1 MSVEDNLKQ
10 FIKSINILPP
20 NVSFELKAEYL
31 DDLQPQVYILRE
43 KNGKFQKRIRITS
56 DRNDAVNIEEK
67 ICSLLETYL
76 SDYFYPKI
84 ENKYENISGIGD
96 VLITEYKEGVSLDKY
111 IFNLSE
117 MEYPIIIDK
126 LSRNLKKMHS
136 IKSSDFFDFKE
147 FKSNNWFD
155 FFEYKLKKYLKIA
168 VDNRILKKKETEY
181 ITHLLYKEQDIF
193 RLDCGSLIHF
203 DIKPANIIWNP
214 ANKEPYLI
222 DFEMSRY
229 GDILMEFTKGKFTT
243 LLFNNSIYEN
253 KIWKPLVE
261 HYFSKPYADIFSSR
275 KSIWYLFY
283 HYLAYSSYQ
292 LMCFK
297 TVSPCIFDQFSYYKK
312 KLFL

>member
-1 MSVEDNLKQ
+1 MSVEENLKK

-20 NVSFELKAEYL
+20 NVPFEIKAEYL

-43 KNGKFQKRIRITS
+43 KNGKFQRRIRIIS
-56 DRNDAVNIEEK
+56 DRDNTVNTEEK
-67 ICSLLETYL
+67 ICLLLETYL
-76 SDYFYPKI
+76 PDYFYPKVHK
-84 ENKYENISGIGD
+84 KYENIPGIGD
-96 VLITEYKEGVSLDKY
+96 ILITEYKEGVSLDKY

-117 MEYPIIIDK
+117 MEYPIIIDE
-126 LSRNLKKMHS
+126 LFRNLKKMHS
-136 IKSSDFFDFKE
+136 IKSSDFFDFTE

-155 FFEYKLKKYLKIA
+155 FFKFKLKKYLKMA
-168 VDNRILKKKETEY
+168 VDNRILKREEIGY
-181 ITHLLYKEQDIF
+181 ITHLLYREQDIF
-193 RLDCGSLIHF
+193 RLDLGSLIHF

-214 ANKEPYLI
+214 ENKELSLI

-261 HYFSKPYADIFSSR
+261 YYFSEPYADIFSSR

-283 HYLAYSSYQ
+283 HYLAHTNYQ
-292 LMCFK
+292 LVRFK
-297 TVSPCIFDQFSYYKK
+297 TVSPCIFSEFSCYKK
-312 KLFL
+312 KLLV